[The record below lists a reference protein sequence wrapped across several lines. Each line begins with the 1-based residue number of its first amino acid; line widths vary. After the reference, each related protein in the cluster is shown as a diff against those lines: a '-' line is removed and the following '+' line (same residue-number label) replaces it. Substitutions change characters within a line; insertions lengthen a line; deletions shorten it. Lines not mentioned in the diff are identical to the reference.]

1 MPPPPR
7 RTSQH
12 RKSPE
17 LLEGYALTRPNWITA
32 ALALGLGMTT
42 LAGGPLAAQAPAQP
56 VPPPPT
62 GGAPIAVPPPDM
74 TLPAPTNSPPPI
86 MVAPPL
92 VVPAPLAAPQY
103 VPLKGIPAV
112 QLDEANN
119 GVGIA
124 QQTARA
130 RGVQA
135 RVIWVDATA
144 NLNRT
149 NSAQKIADMVAL
161 IKKGGFN
168 TIVMDVKPIVGY
180 TLYPSKYAPK
190 LTTWLNGKTLPAD
203 FDPLAAMVQQAHA
216 NGLQIVASMNIFS
229 EGHRDVKYG
238 PGYTHPEWQ
247 TTLYEP
253 VLSVMSNAPGAA
265 PYALSDRANLPPRT
279 PDLLAV
285 YTESG
290 NLKAQPGAIVVLL
303 NADERV
309 VAQVDGA
316 ALAAISVNVPPGG
329 SALVGGGQA
338 GDWLRRFAPVGA
350 QVSMLTNS
358 TFVPISAR
366 PEQQVPLMVNPNDP
380 AVQTRIL
387 SMVAEVV
394 RGYAVDGVIFDDRMR
409 YAGANADFSPI
420 THAQF
425 EAFVGHPVR
434 WPDDVFSY
442 QVAYPSLA
450 KRILPGPNYDAW
462 LVFRTLTIRNWLASA
477 VATVKAIRPTAQVS
491 VYAGSWYPEYP
502 TLGSNWGADDFTAGL
517 RFLTPS
523 YQKTG
528 FAGLV
533 DWITTGCYYP
543 PGTVADAIA
552 AGRSAGES
560 VEAAGQFSNRAVN
573 DQTWVYAGIALSNY
587 NGHPELLARALQ
599 AATAS
604 TQGVMVFDYSHNI
617 DQFWPTF
624 TAAFSTPA
632 APPQSVPGL
641 LDDVRRQHAAHKA
654 SGQPDPPVILYS
666 GTPGTGL

>member
-1 MPPPPR
+1 L
-7 RTSQH
+7 
-12 RKSPE
+12 KSLE
-17 LLEGYALTRPNWITA
+17 LLEGYALTRLNWIA
-32 ALALGLGMTT
+32 AAFALCPLMI
-42 LAGGPLAAQAPAQP
+42 GGPLAAQVSQTPTPAPPAGGAP
-56 VPPPPT
+56 TAVPPPPT
-62 GGAPIAVPPPDM
+62 P
-74 TLPAPTNSPPPI
+74 LPAPTNPNSPP
-86 MVAPPL
+86 APPGT
-92 VVPAPLAAPQY
+92 PAPTPPPPFVTVPPLTVPPPAPVTPY

-112 QLDEANN
+112 PLDEANN
-119 GVGIA
+119 GIGIA
-124 QQTARA
+124 QQVTRA
-130 RGVQA
+130 RGAQA

-149 NSAQKIADMVAL
+149 NSAQKITDMVAQ

-190 LTTWLNGKTLPAD
+190 LTTWLGGKTLPAG
-203 FDPLAAMVQQAHA
+203 FDPLAVMVQQAHA
-216 NGLQIVASMNIFS
+216 NGLQLVASMNVFS

-247 TTLYEP
+247 STLYEP
-253 VLSVMSNAPGAA
+253 ALSVMSNAPGAA
-265 PYALSDRANLPPRT
+265 PQGLSDRANLPPRT
-279 PDLLAV
+279 PDLLSV
-285 YTESG
+285 FTESG
-290 NLKAQPGAIVVLL
+290 SLKAQPGSVVVLL

-309 VAQVDGA
+309 VAQIDGA
-316 ALAAISVNVPPGG
+316 ALAAISANVPAGG
-329 SALVGGGQA
+329 SALVGGGPA

-358 TFVPISAR
+358 AFVPISAR
-366 PEQQVPLMVNPNDP
+366 PEQQVPLMTNPNDP

-394 RGYAVDGVIFDDRMR
+394 RNYPVDGVIFDDRMR
-409 YAGANADFSPI
+409 YAGANADFSPV

-434 WPDDVFSY
+434 WPDDVFTY
-442 QVAYPSLA
+442 QVSYPSLA
-450 KRILPGPNYDAW
+450 KRIVPGPVYDAW

-491 VYAGSWYPEYP
+491 VYAGSWYPDYP
-502 TLGSNWGADDFTAGL
+502 TLGSNWAADDFSAGL

-528 FAGLV
+528 FAGLI
-533 DWITTGCYYP
+533 DWLTTGCYYP

-632 APPQSVPGL
+632 PPPQAVPGL
-641 LDDVRRQHAAHKA
+641 LDDVRRRHAARKA